1 MQDGYIAIPGSHN
14 EKHIQKNFDFELT
27 PDEME
32 QIASLDKMSAWA
44 IGKGDTMKRFLI
56 FISSIMVLAFTACGN
71 SSSAEIVSEGETRTS
86 NNKDIQTE
94 PAVPANSTQQNTLQA
109 DDTAQSEKIEGA
121 LSLA

>member
-1 MQDGYIAIPGSHN
+1 
-14 EKHIQKNFDFELT
+14 
-27 PDEME
+27 
-32 QIASLDKMSAWA
+32 MSAWA

-71 SSSAEIVSEGETRTS
+71 SSTAEIVSEGETRTS
-86 NNKDIQTE
+86 NNEDIQTE

>member
-1 MQDGYIAIPGSHN
+1 
-14 EKHIQKNFDFELT
+14 
-27 PDEME
+27 
-32 QIASLDKMSAWA
+32 
-44 IGKGDTMKRFLI
+44 MKRFLI

-71 SSSAEIVSEGETRTS
+71 SPSAEIVSEGETRTS